1 MPPTQNV
8 ERLLSLALTLTSST
22 RGLTRDEV
30 TELVP
35 GYDRMNPSS
44 VRRQFARDLA
54 RLDRLGINVQ
64 SHPDLVN
71 PSTLRY
77 IASAREGESIT
88 AAFDETERL
97 MLASA
102 ASMWSAESTGSLGAR
117 IRAKLVSLG
126 ISPAAGLARG
136 ALGSSAATTP
146 LLEAIEAHRSVSFSY
161 RSSAGERAL
170 KRRVEPWE
178 LNIVDGREYLYGFD
192 LEREA
197 PRLFRVSRIESIPIE
212 GPVAKNEHDPH
223 PPIRELLSGSKA
235 LEEDPLHGDPV
246 RLCIAPY
253 KALAVRRRLGLNPS
267 ETSIDLPAEHAR
279 GLLESA
285 WAEPLWVSLEGRNPL
300 AARWARARAQ
310 IAVLHTGEPT
320 LTWEHAKN
328 FEKVKPKRAREVGTG
343 DGELTR
349 LSAEIAYLYAHG
361 EVETGTMAREF
372 GLTEEELDAD
382 LDIIYN
388 AGDYSRGYDDLV
400 DVIRHDGYVSVSGAD
415 TLAHPMQLTPSETSA
430 LLMGLEVLAES
441 GTTFPDESVSKLKL
455 KLSAMLPEGAPT
467 AEPASEREDPREAA
481 ILERILRAHASSSPV
496 RIMYSPPTR
505 AGVSVRDVTPLE
517 VTSRYGALYIRAYC
531 HLAEATREFRSDRIV
546 ESWDVDD
553 ELAPA
558 ACDHTTRL
566 DIPLEEWPEVTLA
579 IGSKARWLLE
589 AFEPKAL
596 RAEPD
601 STRVFA
607 RIKPS
612 SPHALLAAVFETGG
626 AAEILDP
633 DHIREAVRRV
643 AETKVARLGE

>member
-1 MPPTQNV
+1 M
-8 ERLLSLALTLTSST
+8 TLTSST
-22 RGLTRDEV
+22 RGLTREEL

-54 RLDRLGINVQ
+54 RLGRLGINLQ

-77 IASAREGESIT
+77 IASVREGESIT
-88 AAFDETERL
+88 AAFDERERL

-126 ISPAAGLARG
+126 ISPGVGLARG

-178 LNIVDGREYLYGFD
+178 LNVVDGREYLYGFD

-212 GPVAKNEHDPH
+212 GPAAKNEHAPH
-223 PPIRELLSGSKA
+223 PPIRELLTGSET

-253 KALAVRRRLGLNPS
+253 KALALRRRLGLNPS
-267 ETSIDLPAEHAR
+267 ETSIDVPAEHAR

-285 WAEPLWVSLEGRNPL
+285 WAEPLWVSLEGENPL
-300 AARWARARAQ
+300 ATRWARARAH
-310 IAVLHTGEPT
+310 IAELHAEGPT

-328 FEKVKPKRAREVGTG
+328 FEKVKPKRARDVGTG
-343 DGELTR
+343 DGELAR

-481 ILERILRAHASSSPV
+481 IRERILRAHASSSPV
-496 RIMYSPPTR
+496 RIMYSPAAR
-505 AGVSVRDVTPLE
+505 HGISVRDIEPRE
-517 VTSRYGALYIRAYC
+517 VTSKYGALYVRAYC
-531 HLAEATREFRSDRIV
+531 RLAGAEREFRSDRIV
-546 ESWDVDD
+546 DSWECTDPA
-553 ELAPA
+553 APA
-558 ACDHTTRL
+558 TGDFTTPL
-566 DIPLEEWPEVTLA
+566 DVALENWPTVTLA
-579 IGSKARWLLE
+579 IGPKARWILD
-589 AFEPKAL
+589 AFNASEL
-596 RAEPD
+596 RADPN
-601 STRVFA
+601 STRVIA
-607 RIKPS
+607 RITPS
-612 SPHALLAAVFETGG
+612 SSHALLAAIFETHGE
-626 AAEILDP
+626 AEVLDP
-633 DHIREAVRRV
+633 DHIRSAIRGV